1 MKWLKEFGEFI
12 NRGNVMDLAVGIII
26 GAAFTAIVNS
36 LVNDL
41 IMPLIGILIGGVD
54 FSGLALQVGGASLTY
69 GNFIQAIFNFLII
82 GFAVFWLVK
91 TVNRFRKQEE
101 AKPAAPPAPPEDVV
115 LLREIRDLL
124 QAQAGR
130 TAPKP

>member
-41 IMPLIGILIGGVD
+41 LMPLIGIVIGGVD
-54 FSGLALQVGGASLTY
+54 FTALAVQVGGASLTY
-69 GNFIQAIFNFLII
+69 GNFIQAVFNFLII

-91 TVNRFRKQEE
+91 TLNRFRKQE
-101 AKPAAPPAPPEDVV
+101 AAAPAPPPAPPEDVV

-124 QAQAGR
+124 AAQSGR
-130 TAPKP
+130 VTPKA